1 MSLKEFI
8 AEAAGTF
15 LPPINECSS
24 ITSAWK
30 RRLRETDGGNYW
42 TFHLDLWMILNRI
55 MHRYHPI
62 EWNIK
67 KFLAGT
73 QFDGNEIKLYVSF

>member
-8 AEAAGTF
+8 AEAGAL

-24 ITSAWK
+24 IISAWK
-30 RRLRETDGGNYW
+30 RRLRETDVANYW
-42 TFHLDLWMILNRI
+42 TFHLDLRMILNRI

-62 EWNIK
+62 EWTIK
-67 KFLAGT
+67 EFLAGT
-73 QFDGNEIKLYVSF
+73 QLDGKEIKLYANI